1 MKLIFAI
8 ICACALLLFPAAA
21 RAEAAQDVIGAHA
34 ANALQEAVPEEAAE
48 LLEDSGISPQN
59 NGVAGLTFSGAV
71 NYLLSLITERAVKPL
86 RLLVSLAGIV
96 LLSAIARSAADTAS
110 GSMSGVF
117 ATVGVLA
124 GAGMTTAAAA
134 DCLNEVIRLL
144 GAASA
149 FMLVFIPTFAGILAV
164 MGKAAAAS
172 AINTVTLAA
181 AQLFSQLAVNFL
193 VPLCGSVMG
202 LSITGAV
209 HPELKITALGE
220 FIKKVVMWILT
231 ALMTVFISILSLQT
245 FVTNSA
251 DSVLIR
257 TAKFAVSSAVPIV
270 GGTISDAVST
280 VGGSLSLLHSAVGTY
295 GMIAAA
301 VIILPML
308 ITVICYRAA
317 LSCAEA
323 MSDIFGIKELSA
335 LFKSCGSVM
344 SIIIAVI
351 VCFMLMN
358 TVTAA
363 IMLSI
368 GNGTA

>member
-1 MKLIFAI
+1 MKLIFAV
-8 ICACALLLFPAAA
+8 ICAAALFLCPAAA
-21 RAEAAQDVIGAHA
+21 FAEAPQDIGAQA
-34 ANALQEAVPEEAAE
+34 ADALREAVPQEAAE
-48 LLEDSGISPQN
+48 LLEDSGITPDN
-59 NGVAGLTFSGAV
+59 NGAAELSFKGAV
-71 NYLLSLITERAVKPL
+71 NYLLGLLTDRAVKPL
-86 RLLVSLAGIV
+86 RLLVSLTGIV

-110 GSMSGVF
+110 GGMSGVF

-134 DCLNEVIRLL
+134 DCLNEVLQLL
-144 GAASA
+144 RAASA
-149 FMLVFIPTFAGILAV
+149 FMLVFIPAFAGVLAV
-164 MGKAAAAS
+164 MGRAAAAS
-172 AINTVTLAA
+172 AVNAVTLAA
-181 AQLFSQLAVNFL
+181 TQLFSQLAVNFL

-220 FIKKVVMWILT
+220 FIKKIVMWILT
-231 ALMTVFISILSLQT
+231 ALMTIFISILSLQT

-251 DSVLIR
+251 DSMLIR

-280 VGGSLSLLHSAVGTY
+280 VGGSLSLLHSGIGTY
-295 GMIAAA
+295 GMVAAA
-301 VIILPML
+301 VMILPML
-308 ITVICYRAA
+308 ITVVCYKAA

-323 MSDIFGIKELSA
+323 VSDIFGISELSA

-351 VCFMLMN
+351 ACFLLMN
-358 TVTAA
+358 TVAAA
-363 IMLSI
+363 IMLAI

>member
-1 MKLIFAI
+1 MKLILAI
-8 ICACALLLFPAAA
+8 ICAAVFFLCPAAA
-21 RAEAAQDVIGAHA
+21 YAEAPQNVIGAQA
-34 ANALQEAVPEEAAE
+34 AENLQEAVPPEAAE
-48 LLEDSGISPQN
+48 LLEDSGITPDN
-59 NGVAGLTFSGAV
+59 NGAVGLTFGGVV
-71 NYLLSLITERAVKPL
+71 NYLLGLITDRAIKPL

-124 GAGMTTAAAA
+124 GAGMTTAAVA
-134 DCLNEVIRLL
+134 DCLNEVIELL

-164 MGKAAAAS
+164 MGRAAAAS

-193 VPLCGSVMG
+193 VPLCGSIMG

-209 HPELKITALGE
+209 HPELKITSLGE
-220 FIKKVVMWILT
+220 FIKKIVMWVLT

-280 VGGSLSLLHSAVGTY
+280 VGGSLSLLHSGVGTY

-308 ITVICYRAA
+308 ITVVCYKAA
-317 LSCAEA
+317 LSCAQA
-323 MSDIFGIKELSA
+323 VSDIFGIQELSA
-335 LFKSCGSVM
+335 LFKSCGAVM

-351 VCFMLMN
+351 ACFLLLN

>member
-1 MKLIFAI
+1 MKIIIAI
-8 ICACALLLFPAAA
+8 ICAAAFLLCPYAVHAEPA
-21 RAEAAQDVIGAHA
+21 QNIGAQA
-34 ANALQEAVPEEAAE
+34 AEDLQQAVPPEAAE
-48 LLEDSGISPQN
+48 LLEDSGITPEN
-59 NGVAGLTFSGAV
+59 NGAAGLSLGGVV
-71 NYLLSLITERAVKPL
+71 NYLLGLLTERAAKPL

-96 LLSAIARSAADTAS
+96 LLSAIARSAADTAT
-110 GSMSGVF
+110 GSMNGVF

-124 GAGMTTAAAA
+124 GAGMTTAAVA
-134 DCLNEVIRLL
+134 DCLNEVMQLL
-144 GAASA
+144 YAASA

-164 MGKAAAAS
+164 MGRAAAAS
-172 AINTVTLAA
+172 AVNTVTLAA

-209 HPELKITALGE
+209 HPELKITSLGE
-220 FIKKVVMWILT
+220 FIKKVVMWVLT
-231 ALMTVFISILSLQT
+231 ALMTIFISILSLQT

-280 VGGSLSLLHSAVGTY
+280 VGGSLALLHSGVGTY

-301 VIILPML
+301 VMIMPML
-308 ITVICYRAA
+308 ITVICYKAA
-317 LSCAEA
+317 LCCAEA
-323 MSDIFGIKELSA
+323 VSDIFGIKELSA
-335 LFKSCGSVM
+335 LFKSCGAVM

-351 VCFMLMN
+351 ACFLLMN
-358 TVTAA
+358 TVSAA
-363 IMLSI
+363 IMLAI